1 MTNQSHIPT
10 PPAQGG
16 QPDFHI
22 GAELRARREAMG
34 KSQAEVAAALKMQ
47 PSYIRAIET
56 LDADALPSIG
66 YALGYVRAY
75 AGYAG
80 LDGAQAVARYKTDSA
95 APEDL
100 GRRKMPHFVPK
111 TKIRLPRGLIAA
123 LTVLS
128 CAAVVTFWYGSNTPS
143 EAAPGTL
150 SDRLDEADYAPAALP
165 DDASVLTLKAV
176 APSWVQVSDA
186 TGRPI
191 MNRIMVT
198 GESWSVSSEGALTLS
213 ARDGAAIELYAGR
226 ERLGP
231 FGEKGVA
238 FTGKPLA
245 ASAVIAAPQNTRL
258 EDTPLEDTPLEGAP
272 SGMIP
277 IKTE

>member
-1 MTNQSHIPT
+1 MTNQPHIPAS
-10 PPAQGG
+10 PPSSPEG

-22 GAELRARREAMG
+22 GAELRARREALAL
-34 KSQAEVAAALKMQ
+34 SPQSVAMALKIQ
-47 PSYIRAIET
+47 PNYITAIET
-56 LDADALPSIG
+56 LDTAALPAIG

-75 AGYAG
+75 AGHVG
-80 LDGAQAVARYKTDSA
+80 LDGAQAVARYKADSA

-111 TKIRLPRGLIAA
+111 TKIRLPRGLVAA
-123 LTVLS
+123 MTVLA

-143 EAAPGTL
+143 IAAPGTL
-150 SDRLDEADYAPAALP
+150 TDMLDEAAQLPAALP
-165 DDASVLTLKAV
+165 DDSSVLTLKAV

-186 TGRPI
+186 SGRPI

-198 GESWSVSSEGALTLS
+198 GESWSVSSDGALTLS

-226 ERLGP
+226 ERIGP

-245 ASAVIAAPQNTRL
+245 AATIIP
-258 EDTPLEDTPLEGAP
+258 ELEDTPLEGAP
-272 SGMIP
+272 SNMVP

>member
-1 MTNQSHIPT
+1 MTNQPHIPT
-10 PPAQGG
+10 PPAKTG
-16 QPDFHI
+16 QADFNI
-22 GAELRARREAMG
+22 GAELRTRRDAMG
-34 KSQAEVAAALKMQ
+34 KSQTEVAAALKMQ
-47 PSYIRAIET
+47 PAYIRAIEN
-56 LDADALPSIG
+56 LDVAALPSIG

-75 AGYAG
+75 AGYVG
-80 LDGAQAVARYKTDSA
+80 LDGAQAVARYKIDSA

-111 TKIRLPRGLIAA
+111 TKIRLPRGLVAA
-123 LTVLS
+123 ITVLS

-150 SDRLDEADYAPAALP
+150 TDMLDEAAYAPAALP
-165 DDASVLTLKAV
+165 DDATILTLKAV

-186 TGRPI
+186 AGRPI
-191 MNRIMVT
+191 MSRIMVT

-245 ASAVIAAPQNTRL
+245 ASAIVPKR
-258 EDTPLEDTPLEGAP
+258 EDTPLEGEGDA
-272 SGMIP
+272 MTP
-277 IKTE
+277 IKTK